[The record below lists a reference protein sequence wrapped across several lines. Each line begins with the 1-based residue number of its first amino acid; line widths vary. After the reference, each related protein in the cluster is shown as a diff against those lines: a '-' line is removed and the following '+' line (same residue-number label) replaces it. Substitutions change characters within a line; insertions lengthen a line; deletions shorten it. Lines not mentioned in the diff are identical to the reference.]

1 MGLYSQ
7 LLCFDLFHARNE
19 NLVFNLVRKILV
31 EDQLHIRCMA
41 VARRL
46 LQLCA
51 LQGEPGAAF
60 GSLSAFSD
68 FMLAKKTELRRI
80 LKAESDKEL
89 IDETEEY
96 FDDGAE
102 PKVRPKLAYD
112 PSVNCRDPKFARP
125 HEARLWEMWAFK
137 NHLHPEVQSNAKKL
151 LHMDTFCFNDNPF
164 EKCGV
169 STFLDVMNLVNQNT
183 SRCKEYNDTKKR
195 VAPEEEFHAQYF
207 RDMKVASKKRKVD
220 KKVDV
225 EDVDVDEDA
234 VDADTFFREYL
245 ESQGPKVDDE
255 IDEED
260 EEDDDDDE
268 ESAEASAAF
277 SDKKEEEKKIDMSDF
292 HSLSIKEKRK
302 KQKKIFA
309 QYSSPFAS
317 ADDFAALIGKDDS
330 AEDVD

>member
-1 MGLYSQ
+1 MG
-7 LLCFDLFHARNE
+7 
-19 NLVFNLVRKILV
+19 
-31 EDQLHIRCMA
+31 
-41 VARRL
+41 
-46 LQLCA
+46 
-51 LQGEPGAAF
+51 
-60 GSLSAFSD
+60 
-68 FMLAKKTELRRI
+68 
-80 LKAESDKEL
+80 
-89 IDETEEY
+89 
-96 FDDGAE
+96 

-255 IDEED
+255 IDDEIDDDSSTAAGDDDDDDDEED
-260 EEDDDDDE
+260 EEDDDDDD

-317 ADDFAALIGKDDS
+317 ADDFAALIGKDDNG
-330 AEDVD
+330 EDEA